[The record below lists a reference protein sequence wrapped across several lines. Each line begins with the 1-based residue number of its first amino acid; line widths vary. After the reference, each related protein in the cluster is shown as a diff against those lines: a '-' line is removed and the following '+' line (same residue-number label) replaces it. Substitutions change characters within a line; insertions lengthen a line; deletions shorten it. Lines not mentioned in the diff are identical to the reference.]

1 MNLILRFA
9 AIAAELSGLV
19 ASALF
24 SCLIVTNLRLG
35 KENETLIRQA
45 KGFLIL
51 FAISTIIY
59 LVF

>member
-1 MNLILRFA
+1 MDMILRFA
-9 AIAAELSGLV
+9 EIAAESSGLV
-19 ASALF
+19 ASALL
-24 SCLIVTNLRLG
+24 SCLIVNDAVLG
-35 KENETLIRQA
+35 KESEALIRQA